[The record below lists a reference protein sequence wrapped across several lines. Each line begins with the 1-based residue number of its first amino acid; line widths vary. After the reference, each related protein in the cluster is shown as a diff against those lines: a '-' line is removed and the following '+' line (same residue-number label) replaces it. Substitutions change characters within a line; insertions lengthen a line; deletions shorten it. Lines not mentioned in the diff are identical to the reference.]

1 MSYTIQ
7 NDWQRKD
14 ALDAGAAGKVIS
26 GSHFFMEFT
35 AIQNEFNTKAVAAGD
50 KNQTFEAL
58 SPPNDQASNDKVVT
72 TTYVQE
78 ELKRYILEEGALLS
92 VYPVGAIYTSTI
104 DVVPSDLF
112 GGTWASYGQGRV
124 LIGAG
129 TGTDSQGTPET
140 MTFEGRGESSDSD
153 TGGEYNHTLTED
165 EMPSHGHP
173 YNVTSS
179 STSSSG
185 ASGGF
190 MTSTTSPAQSAFSD
204 TVSGTIGEQI
214 GGEGGDS
221 AHNNLP
227 PYITVYMWERTA

>member
-165 EMPSHGHP
+165 EIPAHDHSNGEWDELVRTTGS
-173 YNVTSS
+173 NTRQGVD
-179 STSSSG
+179 STAG
-185 ASGGF
+185 EF
-190 MTSTTSPAQSAFSD
+190 DIDQSA
-204 TVSGTIGEQI
+204 QI
-214 GGEGGDS
+214 QSVGGGLV
-221 AHNNLP
+221 HNNLQ

>member
-14 ALDAGAAGKVIS
+14 ALDSGSAGKVIS

-35 AIQNEFNTKAVAAGD
+35 AIQNEFTTKAIKEGN

-58 SPPNDQASNDKVVT
+58 SPPNDQASDDKVVT

-78 ELKRYILEEGALLS
+78 ELKRYLLDEGALLS
-92 VYPVGAIYTSTI
+92 VYPIGAIYTSTI

-129 TGTDSQGTPET
+129 TGIDSQGTPET
-140 MTFEGRGESSDSD
+140 MTFVGRGESSDSD

-165 EMPSHGHP
+165 EMPEHTHDINLKMDAAG
-173 YNVTSS
+173 
-179 STSSSG
+179 SG
-185 ASGGF
+185 AGGYVNYN
-190 MTSTTSPAQSAFSD
+190 SNA
-204 TVSGTIGEQI
+204 TVPTEIA
-214 GGEGGDS
+214 GGGL